1 MKIAVWI
8 IRKYSQMVIYNKTHS
23 TQTVISLLMHMY
35 RTISCAICLVY
46 VAYKYLIFIKIRFS
60 NIGKNEFWLYLWT
73 IGEIG
78 NCTKTILKS
87 NTIQSHKD
95 MDKKIK
101 SEKMNWSTN
110 NTTYD
115 SIKLQPS
122 MTLQWT
128 YNASIKNQKLSKQ
141 KVSINYIGNKNNR
154 GKGKYSER
162 PEVLNKNFIRS
173 LRRYLKEQFKSASI
187 DSFYKTDRI
196 NKRSRINSFYNKHLK
211 IHSQWAQNVNENE
224 ELGVLHILA
233 VLLQE
238 NVRYIKDCNRYR
250 KLKKNMN
257 QVIRVYSRKLYF
269 PIITMIEFQK
279 FILIWKE
286 AGLLAEMIEAYPTL
300 AKSKDAYEVMIDN
313 IITTNNH

>member
-1 MKIAVWI
+1 
-8 IRKYSQMVIYNKTHS
+8 
-23 TQTVISLLMHMY
+23 
-35 RTISCAICLVY
+35 
-46 VAYKYLIFIKIRFS
+46 
-60 NIGKNEFWLYLWT
+60 
-73 IGEIG
+73 
-78 NCTKTILKS
+78 
-87 NTIQSHKD
+87 
-95 MDKKIK
+95 
-101 SEKMNWSTN
+101 MNWSPN

-128 YNASIKNQKLSKQ
+128 YDASIKNQKLSKQ

-154 GKGKYSER
+154 SKGKYSER

-187 DSFYKTDRI
+187 DSFYKTGRI
-196 NKRSRINSFYNKHLK
+196 NKRSRINSFYNNRLK

-238 NVRYIKDCNRYR
+238 NVRYRNECNHYR
-250 KLKKNMN
+250 KLKQNIN

-269 PIITMIEFQK
+269 PIIAMIEFQK

-286 AGLLAEMIEAYPTL
+286 AGLLAKIIEAYPTL
-300 AKSKDAYEVMIDN
+300 AKSKDAYEMMIDN
-313 IITTNNH
+313 IIKTNNQ